1 MLFRRPAGLAAGLV
15 CAAVLAAAPAAV
27 AAPANVTIRIE
38 GKPKTIVEEQ
48 QLRTTLQPVS
58 KNGNPPCTGTS
69 VAGALEQAVAGDWD
83 GDYFSPTYFVERIR
97 DEAYPFG
104 ATPDGWTYWVN
115 NREPAVG
122 MCEFELQEG
131 DQVLFLV
138 ARCEFD
144 GSGCA
149 NPPVLPLEL
158 RVPATGRTDASA
170 TATVVR
176 YAKDGSAGPVEGATI
191 AGDGVSVTTGADGT
205 AQLRYP
211 RAGTVRL
218 KAEKAGFARSAAEV
232 VTVADPGSGPPAAPG
247 GATGPTAIA
256 DTVAPAGRILGIRDG
271 RRFSRKRAPRTLR
284 GTVAPDPSGL
294 RAVKLS
300 LTRSHRGRCQLYSPS
315 RERFR
320 PARCGRRVNF
330 RIGDRQDWSYLLPSR
345 LGPGRYVLDVV
356 AVDKLGNRDVL
367 ARGRSRVVFFVR

>member
-1 MLFRRPAGLAAGLV
+1 
-15 CAAVLAAAPAAV
+15 
-27 AAPANVTIRIE
+27 
-38 GKPKTIVEEQ
+38 
-48 QLRTTLQPVS
+48 
-58 KNGNPPCTGTS
+58 
-69 VAGALEQAVAGDWD
+69 
-83 GDYFSPTYFVERIR
+83 
-97 DEAYPFG
+97 
-104 ATPDGWTYWVN
+104 
-115 NREPAVG
+115 
-122 MCEFELQEG
+122 
-131 DQVLFLV
+131 
-138 ARCEFD
+138 
-144 GSGCA
+144 
-149 NPPVLPLEL
+149 
-158 RVPATGRTDASA
+158 VPATGRTDASA

-320 PARCGRRVNF
+320 PSRCGRRVSF